1 MRELLEF
8 LDVDLQAARSRP
20 MIHVVEGE
28 LHRAERAGA
37 PAWWARDAAG
47 ALWPVD
53 GENDSL
59 VQGRRVYYGVRPED
73 LALAAGPVQG
83 ETIDAVVGLV
93 EPVGP
98 HTEVM
103 MKAGHHDLTI
113 LMPGRP
119 VVEAGQQVY
128 LRVAVGRAHLFEGDS
143 EERIDV
149 TVFEG
154 SAA

>member
-1 MRELLEF
+1 M
-8 LDVDLQAARSRP
+8 
-20 MIHVVEGE
+20 
-28 LHRAERAGA
+28 
-37 PAWWARDAAG
+37 
-47 ALWPVD
+47 D

-128 LRVAVGRAHLFEGDS
+128 LRVAVGRVHLFEGDS